1 MVCRVGSIRCV
12 KLLKSL
18 KKRSLEIHS
27 TQRTTIGEDGLYPT
41 LSAKDSG
48 FQAKNP
54 MMNMLTYYDDH
65 HILLE
70 ITELIDEPFWELVP
84 IMKKLIELGLF
95 SIVMRES

>member
-1 MVCRVGSIRCV
+1 M
-12 KLLKSL
+12 KS
-18 KKRSLEIHS
+18 
-27 TQRTTIGEDGLYPT
+27 TVPQRTTIGEDGLYPT

-70 ITELIDEPFWELVP
+70 ITELIDEPFWDLVP
-84 IMKKLIELGLF
+84 IMKKPIELDLF
-95 SIVMRES
+95 SIVMKES